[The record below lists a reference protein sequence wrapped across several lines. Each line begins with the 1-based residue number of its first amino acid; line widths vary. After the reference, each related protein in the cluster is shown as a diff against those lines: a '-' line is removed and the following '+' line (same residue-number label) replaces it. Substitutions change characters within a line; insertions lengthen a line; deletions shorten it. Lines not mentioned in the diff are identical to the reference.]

1 MHEYALVEA
10 VVATTLN
17 VAEQQSFS
25 RVTSIDVRIG
35 ELQSIDPEVVRS
47 AFQIVRPADEPRLED
62 VRLELE
68 IEPAR
73 FRCRACEH
81 DFGLADVEG
90 MENAD
95 TREAIHFVPE
105 LAHAFL
111 GCPACRSVDFDVVAG
126 RGISIASIEG
136 S

>member
-25 RVTSIDVRIG
+25 RVTAIDVRIG

-47 AFQIVRPADEPRLED
+47 AFEIVRPSDEPLLEG
-62 VRLELE
+62 VRLDLQ

-73 FRCRACEH
+73 FCCRACERA
-81 DFGLADVEG
+81 FGMADVEG
-90 MENAD
+90 AD
-95 TREAIHFVPE
+95 DADAREAIHFVPE

-111 GCPACRSVDFDVVAG
+111 GCPACRSVDFEVVAG
-126 RGISIASIEG
+126 RGLSIASIEG
-136 S
+136 R